1 MKYLKPKVFKPTK
14 KEAEEALNKVSEFIS
29 PDKQISSADYPN
41 LKIRGKRITN
51 S

>member
-1 MKYLKPKVFKPTK
+1 MKYSKPKVFKPTGI
-14 KEAEEALNKVSEFIS
+14 EVQEALNKVYELFS
-29 PDKQISSADYPN
+29 PGNQISSVNYPN